1 MLAQAG
7 FAHAYDLTHLLAQAI
22 ALAGNTHRPDIRT
35 AMERLP
41 AHTGLVNN
49 YKRPFTP
56 TDHEALDRKQ
66 VYMGRFITNG
76 TLVPAK

>member
-7 FAHAYDLTHLLAQAI
+7 FAHAYDLTHLLAKAI
-22 ALAGNTHRPDIRT
+22 ALAGNTNRPDIRA
-35 AMERLP
+35 AMENLP
-41 AHTGLVNN
+41 AYAGLVRN

-56 TDHEALDRKQ
+56 TNHEALDRNQ
-66 VYMGRFITNG
+66 VFMGRFLANG